1 MLPGAPLNLGP
12 FEDLDRL
19 ALAELDDRLLPA
31 GLAAADHPAPLR
43 LRPDLDD
50 VDGLH
55 LHVEELL
62 NGLPDLRLVGVR
74 MHAKGV
80 LPVLDQAVAL
90 LGDDRREQNLVRME
104 AHAAPLL
111 SSASRADSVTSR
123 ERAQTIAATSISAGV
138 MTRTRSRFRKDLISV
153 SSSSLTTTST
163 GACLPHASSRPTA
176 CFVEGSSNA
185 DPSTNAS
192 VPSFACAERAARK
205 AALRAFLLTL
215 TSKLVRGWKATP
227 PPVQCGARVVPARAR
242 PVPFW
247 RHGFPRPPATRP
259 RLLTAREPGANG
271 LVNEVRLHLGAEDP
285 GLEGD
290 VLRLLAR
297 RVEERCLRSR
307 HHAPPRGSRR
317 WHSSGPGRRP

>member
-1 MLPGAPLNLGP
+1 MLPGGPLDLGP

-19 ALAELDDRLLPA
+19 ALAELHDRLLPA
-31 GLAAADHPAPLR
+31 RLASADHPAPLG

-50 VDGLH
+50 VDRQH

-62 NGLPDLRLVGVR
+62 DGLPDLRLVRVG
-74 MHAKGV
+74 MHAEGV
-80 LPVLDQAVAL
+80 LPILDQAVAL
-90 LGDDRREQNLVRME
+90 LGDDRREQNFVRME

-111 SSASRADSVTSR
+111 SSASRAASVTSR

-138 MTRTRSRFRKDLISV
+138 MTSI
-153 SSSSLTTTST
+153 
-163 GACLPHASSRPTA
+163 
-176 CFVEGSSNA
+176 
-185 DPSTNAS
+185 
-192 VPSFACAERAARK
+192 PSFACADSAARK

-259 RLLTAREPGANG
+259 RLLTARVPARSPASSARIVSWTRCGLTSAPKIPASSVKSLDFLPAESRSGA
-271 LVNEVRLHLGAEDP
+271 LGA
-285 GLEGD
+285 
-290 VLRLLAR
+290 
-297 RVEERCLRSR
+297 
-307 HHAPPRGSRR
+307 
-317 WHSSGPGRRP
+317 